1 LARQVTPPK
10 DDDFALLLAAGLVGV
25 VGVGVLAMVYQ
36 NNEQRR
42 ATFLERLA
50 TRLHEH
56 GLMFVSATFG
66 RAVGNLPVWR
76 VTLQTRDGG
85 VETLRL
91 VLPAGTEPYAEAAFQ
106 AVVDHVVAHAS

>member
-1 LARQVTPPK
+1 LAKRAAPRK
-10 DDDFALLLAAGLVGV
+10 DDDFAWLLGAGLVGA
-25 VGVGVLAMVYQ
+25 GLLAMTYQ

-50 TRLHEH
+50 KRLHDH

-76 VTLQTRDGG
+76 VTLQTPDGG

-91 VLPAGTEPYAEAAFQ
+91 VLPAGTEPYAEAALH
-106 AVVDHVVAHAS
+106 AVVEHVVTQHNS

>member
-1 LARQVTPPK
+1 MGAG
-10 DDDFALLLAAGLVGV
+10 LLA
-25 VGVGVLAMVYQ
+25 MTYQ

-42 ATFLERLA
+42 ETFRERLA
-50 TRLHEH
+50 TSLHAH
-56 GLMFVSATFG
+56 GLVFVSATFG

-76 VTLQTRDGG
+76 VTLQTPDGG

-106 AVVDHVVAHAS
+106 AVVEHVVAHAS